1 MGRVNHRLPEERIRS
16 TYRELVAKHGGV
28 SGRRLREELRRR
40 FGAVG
45 KTERVFRIWR
55 EELGAGAP
63 DQGAL
68 IRRLQEQVS
77 NLSQQLS
84 QARKE
89 SAETA
94 VTRVLRRDGRAK
106 AYGH

>member
-1 MGRVNHRLPEERIRS
+1 VNHRLPEEGIRS
-16 TYRELVAKHGGV
+16 TYRELVARHGSV

-55 EELGAGAP
+55 EELRAGLP

-68 IRRLQEQVS
+68 IRRLQQQVLR
-77 NLSQQLS
+77 LSQELRA
-84 QARKE
+84 ARGG
-89 SAETA
+89 SAD
-94 VTRVLRRDGRAK
+94 R
-106 AYGH
+106 

>member
-1 MGRVNHRLPEERIRS
+1 MNHRLPEECIRS
-16 TYRELVAKHGGV
+16 TCRELVAKHGSV

-55 EELGAGAP
+55 EELRAGVP

-68 IRRLQEQVS
+68 IRRLQDQVFK
-77 NLSQQLS
+77 LSQELRV
-84 QARKE
+84 ARRGP
-89 SAETA
+89 A
-94 VTRVLRRDGRAK
+94 DPW
-106 AYGH
+106 